1 MSINLLLT
9 YNKFVYWNFQQPK
22 STNYTHTAQ
31 LAGLSHSHPIWCGPT
46 KWQLNMTHCRFDFY
60 SNGWM
65 CVCVC
70 VVDWLAASLFGLFN
84 RSTAMDIYS
93 ICIQLAFACENLLHI
108 NTPRTH
114 TLFTVSLTAFF
125 SYLFPLSVALF
136 FICLEF
142 KNYYRFVCLWLFS
155 VQFHLLK
162 QWTSEMGEML
172 NMKMNN
178 IAGFSQYLNELF
190 QHHTEHTHWILQR
203 KSMQVCSMALRMYL
217 CSCLCLYVV
226 ACGTDRWGVLV
237 CAFTIFIHSAEFT
250 SIGHGVR
257 MCAFIIYLFAV
268 AQFYLDEW
276 M

>member
-136 FICLEF
+136 SH
-142 KNYYRFVCLWLFS
+142 LFGI
-155 VQFHLLK
+155 QKLL
-162 QWTSEMGEML
+162 S
-172 NMKMNN
+172 
-178 IAGFSQYLNELF
+178 
-190 QHHTEHTHWILQR
+190 
-203 KSMQVCSMALRMYL
+203 
-217 CSCLCLYVV
+217 LCLSLTFF
-226 ACGTDRWGVLV
+226 C
-237 CAFTIFIHSAEFT
+237 
-250 SIGHGVR
+250 SIP
-257 MCAFIIYLFAV
+257 FAQTMNERNGRNV
-268 AQFYLDEW
+268 EYENE
-276 M
+276 

>member
-1 MSINLLLT
+1 
-9 YNKFVYWNFQQPK
+9 
-22 STNYTHTAQ
+22 
-31 LAGLSHSHPIWCGPT
+31 
-46 KWQLNMTHCRFDFY
+46 
-60 SNGWM
+60 M

-142 KNYYRFVCLWLFS
+142 KNYYRFVCLWLFF

-190 QHHTEHTHWILQR
+190 QHHTEHTHWMYSENQCRCVRWLYGCTCAR
-203 KSMQVCSMALRMYL
+203 VCVCMSSRVAPIGEVCWCVLSRSSFIQLNLHRSVMVCECVRSSFT
-217 CSCLCLYVV
+217 CSP
-226 ACGTDRWGVLV
+226 
-237 CAFTIFIHSAEFT
+237 
-250 SIGHGVR
+250 
-257 MCAFIIYLFAV
+257 
-268 AQFYLDEW
+268 
-276 M
+276 